1 MTGDIVSSDD
11 VIGVNVENREGENLG
26 EIEALMLNKYHGNV
40 EYVVL
45 SFGGF
50 LNIGNK
56 LFAMPWKMFNYD
68 PDKECFVIPVD
79 KEKLKNSPG
88 FDRNNWPDMSDEHWA
103 RSINDYYGTSNTSIN
118 R

>member
-11 VIGVNVENREGENLG
+11 VIGVNVENKEGENLG

-56 LFAMPWKMFNYD
+56 LFAMPWRIFNYD
-68 PDKECFVIPVD
+68 AERECFVIPVN

-88 FDRNNWPDMSDEHWA
+88 FERDNWPNMSDENWA
-103 RSINDYYGTSNTSIN
+103 RSINDYYGTARTSVG